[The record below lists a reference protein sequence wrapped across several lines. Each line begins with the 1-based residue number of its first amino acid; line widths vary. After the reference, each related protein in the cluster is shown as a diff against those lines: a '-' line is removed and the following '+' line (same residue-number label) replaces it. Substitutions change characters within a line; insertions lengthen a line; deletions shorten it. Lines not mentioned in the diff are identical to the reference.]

1 MILNGFFLQFFLCWF
16 SFLTENPAA
25 EEEDYRLEVLITL
38 RKLER
43 LDKEEY
49 NDEEREEAEQIYE
62 QRRQEELAAEVGAH
76 SNKTCKSITH
86 QIYARY
92 KMCSLWY
99 YAKNCLILLWD
110 RTVKS
115 YIYLILVDS
124 SETVWSGLQRFY
136 IKFNIGQMQSSP
148 MSDNQK

>member
-76 SNKTCKSITH
+76 SNKTCWSIIH
-86 QIYARY
+86 QIYA
-92 KMCSLWY
+92 
-99 YAKNCLILLWD
+99 KNRLRSMWLLCQ
-110 RTVKS
+110 K
-115 YIYLILVDS
+115 L
-124 SETVWSGLQRFY
+124 
-136 IKFNIGQMQSSP
+136 
-148 MSDNQK
+148 SDNILRQNCKVIYISYTCWLIWDSMISAATVLY

>member
-1 MILNGFFLQFFLCWF
+1 MILNGVFLQFFLFWF

-86 QIYARY
+86 QIYA
-92 KMCSLWY
+92 
-99 YAKNCLILLWD
+99 KNRLRSMWLLCQKLSDIILRQNCKVIYISYTCWLIWD
-110 RTVKS
+110 SMISAATVL
-115 YIYLILVDS
+115 Y
-124 SETVWSGLQRFY
+124 
-136 IKFNIGQMQSSP
+136 
-148 MSDNQK
+148 

>member
-1 MILNGFFLQFFLCWF
+1 MILNGFFLQLFLCWF

-76 SNKTCKSITH
+76 SNKTC
-86 QIYARY
+86 
-92 KMCSLWY
+92 
-99 YAKNCLILLWD
+99 
-110 RTVKS
+110 
-115 YIYLILVDS
+115 
-124 SETVWSGLQRFY
+124 
-136 IKFNIGQMQSSP
+136 
-148 MSDNQK
+148 

>member
-1 MILNGFFLQFFLCWF
+1 MIMISHLNFDNWQNWPLYSKIAEIKALFNNITQVDFNGFFLQFFLCWF

-62 QRRQEELAAEVGAH
+62 QRRQEELAAEVGA
-76 SNKTCKSITH
+76 
-86 QIYARY
+86 
-92 KMCSLWY
+92 L
-99 YAKNCLILLWD
+99 
-110 RTVKS
+110 
-115 YIYLILVDS
+115 
-124 SETVWSGLQRFY
+124 
-136 IKFNIGQMQSSP
+136 
-148 MSDNQK
+148 